1 MFVALTIAI
10 AFLGVLIYASV
21 LSTEVSLILDELEE
35 GDI

>member
-1 MFVALTIAI
+1 MFVALIIAI

-21 LSTEVSLILDELEE
+21 LSSEVSLILDELDE